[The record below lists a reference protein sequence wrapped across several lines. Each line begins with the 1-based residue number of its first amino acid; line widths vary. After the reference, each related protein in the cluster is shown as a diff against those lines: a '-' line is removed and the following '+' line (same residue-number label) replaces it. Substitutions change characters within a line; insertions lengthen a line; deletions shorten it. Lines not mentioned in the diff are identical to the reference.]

1 MTIPLSPN
9 SLPKRER
16 DAGSLREFHLNG
28 TKVSDRYEPSTYEA
42 WYHTP
47 RGAWIGDCE
56 FDLLYANLR
65 PAPGASVLDVG
76 CGTGYFT
83 RRLARA
89 SLQASGIDA
98 DAAAIHYAKSRTVA
112 DERYLVG
119 DACTLPFPDRH
130 FDYGVAIT
138 SFCFIADPLRA
149 LIELARVTRRR
160 VALGLLNRHS
170 LLYRHKGRHG
180 GQGAYRGAHWHTP
193 HEARQLFEQCSM
205 PRVTIRSAIFL
216 PDGGGIAKRIEAI
229 VPNRMTLG
237 GFLLVVSEPD

>member
-9 SLPKRER
+9 SLPKRKR

-65 PAPGASVLDVG
+65 PTPGASVLDVG

-83 RRLARA
+83 RRLAQTGLRA
-89 SLQASGIDA
+89 TGIDP
-98 DAAAIHYAKSRTVA
+98 DTAAIEYAKSKTVA

-119 DACTLPFPDRH
+119 DACALPFPDRY
-130 FDYGVAIT
+130 FDYAVAIT
-138 SFCFIADPLRA
+138 SFCFIADPQRA
-149 LIELARVTRRR
+149 LTELARVTRRR

-170 LLYRHKGRHG
+170 LLYLHKGRHG

-193 HEARQLFEQCSM
+193 QEARHLFEYCGM

-216 PDGGGIAKRIEAI
+216 PDGGGIAQRIEAI

-237 GFLLVVSEPD
+237 GFLLVVSEAD

>member
-1 MTIPLSPN
+1 MSSP
-9 SLPKRER
+9 
-16 DAGSLREFHLNG
+16 
-28 TKVSDRYEPSTYEA
+28 YEPNTYEA

-47 RGAWIGDCE
+47 RGAWIGDTE
-56 FDLLYANLR
+56 FDLLYASLR
-65 PAPGASVLDVG
+65 PTPGASVLDVG

-89 SLQASGIDA
+89 GLRVTGIDA
-98 DAAAIHYAKSRTVA
+98 DAAAIRYARSKMVA
-112 DERYLVG
+112 GERYLVG

-138 SFCFIADPLRA
+138 SFCFIADPARA
-149 LIELARVTRRR
+149 LTELARVTRHR

-193 HEARQLFEQCSM
+193 QEVRHLFEQCGM
-205 PRVTIRSAIFL
+205 PRVTIRTAIFL
-216 PDGGGIAKRIEAI
+216 PDGGDIAKRIEAI
-229 VPNRMTLG
+229 MPNHVPLG
-237 GFLLVVSEPD
+237 AFLLALSEPG